1 MSLGKVLIDCRFDRG
16 PDRSFHELQR
26 ESQSNYQLD
35 ALLGHDQVPIHAIA
49 SNQQPIALPS
59 RSQRKLS
66 IQVLGDL
73 TGATS
78 RLLDAELM
86 AASDIHSN
94 SFLTG
99 SFLV

>member
-1 MSLGKVLIDCRFDRG
+1 VSLGKVLIDCRFDRG

-26 ESQSNYQLD
+26 KTQPDLELD
-35 ALLGHDQVPIHAIA
+35 AFFGHDQLPVNTIA
-49 SNQQPIALPS
+49 TDQQPIALPS
-59 RSQRKLS
+59 RGQRKLPT
-66 IQVLGDL
+66 QVLGDL
-73 TGATS
+73 VGATS

-86 AASDIHSN
+86 AASDIHPN